1 MLKIRNAV
9 KEDVPRIMEI
19 YCYAQEFMIKCG
31 NPTQWGHSYP
41 TRELID
47 CDILNQACKVVY
59 DETGIHGVVALYE
72 GIDPTY
78 VHIEEGS
85 WLNNDPYITIHRI
98 ASDGRVHGVFKTVAD
113 YCKNMI
119 DNVKLDTHANN
130 LIMQSLIAKNDSP
143 DAGLFMLMMVLLEL
157 HISGRKSDELPS

>member
-78 VHIEEGS
+78 VHIEDGS

-130 LIMQSLIAKNDSP
+130 LIMQSLIAKNGFTRCGIIHVDDGSP
-143 DAGLFMLMMVLLEL
+143 RIAYQW
-157 HISGRKSDELPS
+157 SKR